1 MFVSVK
7 ITSWKFITEYCAWR
21 CLNKMGGIFGIFQ
34 RTGKPLELSTIEI
47 FVREMSG
54 WGSASGQPWKDV
66 YVVLGQVQFDDAPQ
80 ALRSVIPF
88 NDPATGSVF
97 TVTARLDNRAELI
110 GSLHLSSDEYSD
122 SLADSDLIWHAYR
135 RWGTECV
142 RRIYGDW
149 AFAVWQPAER
159 RMLLARDHYGSTAL
173 YYYLDPQ
180 VFAFA
185 TSRRALL
192 ALQLDPHK
200 MDEEYLAQALVFWF
214 PDPGERTIHQ
224 SVRRLP
230 PAHRLSVTSTNAEID
245 QYWRLE
251 NTPTLLLPRRQ
262 DYVEAFSEVFE
273 AAVRSRLRCQAD
285 SGIDDQGKKQ
295 IGVTLSGGLDSGSV
309 TAVAAKLLRENGHRL
324 AAYTSVPL
332 SDADRFVGARFGNE
346 LPYAQAV
353 AHRYENIDLYAIT
366 APELT
371 PVQAVRQYLQISQ
384 DPASGAGNAY
394 WLLSI
399 MMAAQDHGQRLLL
412 TGQEGNI
419 GISWTGSVFSQPW
432 AYQIRQLGWRT
443 WSKTIMA
450 RSLPWGLL
458 AAVRQ
463 SRLETQP
470 WYRASAIHPDFARRI
485 QLLELRRNDLNIR
498 TANTPLEQRRRMI
511 SGRGL
516 SGALYAELGMS
527 YGLEILDPT
536 ADVRLLEFTFSVPD
550 RIFIEP
556 ASGLDRWL
564 IRSAMQDLLPDE
576 VRLNR
581 HRGRQAA
588 DLVLRLRASAA
599 EVDSALDELAKGPA
613 AEYVDIEKMQQT
625 WKMVQT
631 EDTVEAFRRS
641 ATVLMRG
648 IMAGLC
654 VNEFDRL

>member
-1 MFVSVK
+1 
-7 ITSWKFITEYCAWR
+7 
-21 CLNKMGGIFGIFQ
+21 MGGIFGIFQ

-47 FVREMSG
+47 FVREMSD

-66 YVVLGQVQFDDAPQ
+66 YLMLGQVQSDDAPK
-80 ALRSVIPF
+80 ARRFVIPF
-88 NDPATGSVF
+88 TDPATGSVF

-122 SLADSDLIWHAYR
+122 SLTDSDLIWHAYR

-214 PDPGERTIHQ
+214 PEPGERTIHQ
-224 SVRRLP
+224 QIHRLP
-230 PAHRLSVTSTNAEID
+230 PARTLSVTSTSSEIH
-245 QYWRLE
+245 QYWHLDQ
-251 NTPTLLLPRRQ
+251 TPSLQLPRRQ
-262 DYVEAFSEVFE
+262 DYVEVFKKIFE
-273 AAVRSRLRCQAD
+273 EAVRSRLRNQFGRSFND
-285 SGIDDQGKKQ
+285 LGKEQ
-295 IGVTLSGGLDSGSV
+295 IAIMLSGGLDSGSV
-309 TAVAAKLLRENGHRL
+309 AAVAAKLLREDDRRL

-332 SDADRFVGARFGNE
+332 LEADRFVGARFGNE
-346 LPYAQAV
+346 LPYAQAI
-353 AHRYENIDLYAIT
+353 ARYYDNIDINPIT
-366 APELT
+366 AAALT
-371 PVQAVRQYLQISQ
+371 PVQAVRQYSQISQ
-384 DPASGAGNAY
+384 EPVAAAGNAY
-394 WLLSI
+394 WLLGILMS
-399 MMAAQDHGQRLLL
+399 AQNQGQRVLL
-412 TGQEGNI
+412 TGQEGNL
-419 GISWTGSVFSQPW
+419 GISWKGSISSQPW
-432 AYQIRQLGWRT
+432 AFQIQQLGWLKLA
-443 WSKTIMA
+443 KTIVS
-450 RSLPWGLL
+450 RSLPSEFTT
-458 AAVRQ
+458 AIRQ
-463 SRLETQP
+463 RKIGTKA
-470 WYRASAIHPDFARRI
+470 WFYNSAIRLDFARRVNI
-485 QLLELRRNDLNIR
+485 FDRRISDQRIRPVRTPVKLRS
-498 TANTPLEQRRRMI
+498 RMI

-516 SGALYAELGMS
+516 VGALNAELGKAF
-527 YGLEILDPT
+527 GLEILDPT
-536 ADVRLLEFTFSVPD
+536 ADVRVLEFTFSIPD
-550 RIFIEP
+550 RIFMEP
-556 ASGLDRWL
+556 GSGLDRWL
-564 IRSAMQDLLPDE
+564 IRAAMQGQLPDE

-581 HRGRQAA
+581 RRGRQAA
-588 DLVLRLRASAA
+588 DLVLRLRANAA
-599 EVDSALDELAKGPA
+599 EVESTLDELAKGPA

>member
-1 MFVSVK
+1 M
-7 ITSWKFITEYCAWR
+7 R
-21 CLNKMGGIFGIFQ
+21 
-34 RTGKPLELSTIEI
+34 P
-47 FVREMSG
+47 
-54 WGSASGQPWKDV
+54 
-66 YVVLGQVQFDDAPQ
+66 
-80 ALRSVIPF
+80 
-88 NDPATGSVF
+88 PAGP
-97 TVTARLDNRAELI
+97 
-110 GSLHLSSDEYSD
+110 SS
-122 SLADSDLIWHAYR
+122 
-135 RWGTECV
+135 
-142 RRIYGDW
+142 
-149 AFAVWQPAER
+149 
-159 RMLLARDHYGSTAL
+159 
-173 YYYLDPQ
+173 
-180 VFAFA
+180 
-185 TSRRALL
+185 
-192 ALQLDPHK
+192 ALQLDPHQI
-200 MDEEYLAQALVFWF
+200 DEYYLAQVLIFWF
-214 PDPGERTIHQ
+214 TEPGEHTIHQ
-224 SVRRLP
+224 NIRRLP
-230 PAHRLSVTSTNAEID
+230 PAYTLSVTTTSSKIEP
-245 QYWRLE
+245 YWQPE
-251 NTPTLLLPRRQ
+251 NTSALQLPKRR
-262 DYVEAFSEVFE
+262 DYVERFRDVFE
-273 AAVRSRLRCQAD
+273 EAVRSRLKSQVGR
-285 SGIDDQGKKQ
+285 GVGGPGKAQ
-295 IGVTLSGGLDSGSV
+295 VAATLSGGLDSGSV

-332 SDADRFVGARFGNE
+332 SDADRFVGTRFGNE

-366 APELT
+366 AADLT
-371 PVQAVRQYLQISQ
+371 PVQAVRQYLRISQ

-399 MMAAQDHGQRLLL
+399 MMAAQDYGQRLLL

-432 AYQIRQLGWRT
+432 VYQIKQLGWRK
-443 WSKTIMA
+443 WSKTVML

-470 WYRASAIHPDFARRI
+470 WYHASAIHPDFARRI

-516 SGALYAELGMS
+516 SGAIYAELGMS

-550 RIFIEP
+550 RIFMEP

-576 VRLNR
+576 VRLNCR
-581 HRGRQAA
+581 RGRQAA

-599 EVDSALDELAKGPA
+599 EVDSALDELAEGPA

-631 EDTVEAFRRS
+631 EDTVEALRRS

-654 VNEFDRL
+654 VNEFDRS